1 MLIEYQR
8 LPVDYARL
16 GSKRAVTWLSGFEVG
31 PTLRHATMGAKCQD
45 RSSGLYGFSLAR
57 RASIAGD

>member
-16 GSKRAVTWLSGFEVG
+16 GSKTWLSGFEVG